1 MDNQPNDFQNF
12 LNHKFSDVL
21 DDYARFVTQK
31 EEQVKTRTNKEEE
44 FITQFLDIRSKF
56 IWPVFS
62 ALKAEAEKRK
72 NIVEIETEEPHSF
85 TIAQPISEYFII
97 IYVYLKGLKNIK
109 LVSSFAPKEYRP
121 HLCFY
126 CDFNAKVVRTHQS
139 TIGPGHGGYYG
150 WQSEHSINKV
160 NQALIEKELFNWLES
175 LVKEAAQSDYY

>member
-62 ALKAEAEKRK
+62 ALKAEAEKICGKPSRPQYEDEVVAVIK
-72 NIVEIETEEPHSF
+72 WVDG
-85 TIAQPISEYFII
+85 TIIDS
-97 IYVYLKGLKNIK
+97 VWKIK
-109 LVSSFAPKEYRP
+109 S
-121 HLCFY
+121 
-126 CDFNAKVVRTHQS
+126 
-139 TIGPGHGGYYG
+139 
-150 WQSEHSINKV
+150 
-160 NQALIEKELFNWLES
+160 
-175 LVKEAAQSDYY
+175 